1 MGMGSGSAP
10 VPGQDGFGGDG
21 DDGMPERDDDDLEAM
36 QAEPMVTSYCHC
48 TLQCA
53 NITARARQSLTS
65 ALCQK
70 AITVLLAY
78 SPQALTVSPVQL
90 AGETSHEIGKNSELA
105 VYMHVPS
112 CMSSLGC

>member
-1 MGMGSGSAP
+1 MGSGSAP

-21 DDGMPERDDDDLEAM
+21 GDGMPEWDDDDLVAM

-53 NITARARQSLTS
+53 NITARARQSLSS

-70 AITVLLAY
+70 VSMFLFAY
-78 SPQALTVSPVQL
+78 SP
-90 AGETSHEIGKNSELA
+90 
-105 VYMHVPS
+105 
-112 CMSSLGC
+112 